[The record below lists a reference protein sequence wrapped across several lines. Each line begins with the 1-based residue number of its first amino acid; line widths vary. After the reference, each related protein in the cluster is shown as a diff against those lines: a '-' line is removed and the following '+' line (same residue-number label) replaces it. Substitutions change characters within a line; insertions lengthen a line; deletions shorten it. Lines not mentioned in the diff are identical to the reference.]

1 MKAIIYKSN
10 SGFTKK
16 YAEILSEK
24 TGIPF
29 YEINEGFKKVPSGSE
44 IIYMGWLMAGKI
56 AGYKKVA
63 PKYSIKAVCAV
74 GMAAFTEKYQ
84 EETKSQ
90 NSITN
95 AELFYLQGGFD
106 INKLHGLYKFMM
118 KAMIKTMKPK
128 ILNKEV
134 KTQEDLDIL
143 EMADKGKDCV
153 SEENLKEVI
162 DFIKG
167 EK

>member
-16 YAEILSEK
+16 YAELLSDK
-24 TGIPF
+24 TGIPV
-29 YEINEGFKKVPSGSE
+29 YEIKEGFKKVPSGSE

-56 AGYKKVA
+56 AGYKKA
-63 PKYSIKAVCAV
+63 AAKYSIKAVCAV

-90 NSITN
+90 NSIQE
-95 AELFYLQGGFD
+95 AKFFYLQGGFD
-106 INKLHGLYKFMM
+106 MNKLHGMYKFMM
-118 KAMIKTMKPK
+118 KTMIKSMKPK
-128 ILNKEV
+128 IEKKEV

-143 EMADKGKDCV
+143 EMAGEGKDCV
-153 SEENLKEVI
+153 KEENLIGII
-162 DFIKG
+162 DWIKG
-167 EK
+167 E